1 MDSLP
6 SSKQKK
12 EESAQGISININS
25 PSNKITVVSQDYI
38 EVVVHV
44 DGKGGG
50 GDRSALKEE
59 ASEISRA
66 VLTAVKSARGAAA

>member
-25 PSNKITVVSQDYI
+25 PENKITVVSQDYI
-38 EVVVHV
+38 EVVVHL
-44 DGKGGG
+44 DGQGG

-59 ASEISRA
+59 ASEIGRA
-66 VLTAVKSARGAAA
+66 VLTAVKSARNAAA